1 MVVTMQSN
9 NFKKMDRGGPRSR
22 IQIAASPY
30 DSAAPVDFPVLDEYG
45 GDKVSLDPISIAD
58 LLRNGF
64 VYPPHSIYSN
74 VKVASLGFDAKQDM
88 YQNPRFHFAFQSSS
102 APARPRAGSL
112 DDRVLLDTYHRLL
125 CEAISRR
132 IGGMRSPWL
141 LQSGGKDSTSMA
153 IAIAEVRPRTTCIT
167 YRGGPEE
174 NELASARMVARK
186 LGLRH
191 ETLTCDPGRAYDR
204 YLAMVPRIPLLAADF
219 ALLSY
224 ADLATE
230 VGIRGGDG
238 IIDGLGSDIYFG
250 TPMNR
255 RQRLLWTLARGF
267 RLPSGI
273 FELGPVSRNFKL
285 CYALGTLQMNSFER
299 LFPGS
304 RFTDAEVDEL
314 LGRPIASRS
323 RRRLE
328 TFRDDIE
335 AADSGEA
342 MRRVAL
348 TISEASA
355 FAKGMY
361 TASAVSL
368 RAVYPYCDA
377 RLRDWVFHNLPDDR
391 LIGPGG
397 LNKVLVRL
405 HIARR
410 FEHLPYLTAKGSFRF
425 DLCGLAQKRFDQVH
439 AFAVEAGSLLPGA
452 ARWLELHQGRL
463 DNKYFAS
470 KFYLLAVILPWLLS
484 HRPSMDAV
492 HTDESIFP

>member
-1 MVVTMQSN
+1 MVITMQPKN
-9 NFKKMDRGGPRSR
+9 IETLDDGGTDSR
-22 IQIAASPY
+22 VQIAASLY
-30 DSAAPVDFPVLDEYG
+30 ENAERVDFSVLDGHDG
-45 GDKVSLDPISIAD
+45 GRAALDPVSMAD

-74 VKVASLGFDAKQDM
+74 VKVASSGFDGKQDM
-88 YQNPRFHFAFQSSS
+88 YDNPRFHFAFQSSS
-102 APARPRAGSL
+102 APTRPDAAAV
-112 DDRVLLDTYHRLL
+112 DDRVLLETYHRLL
-125 CEAISRR
+125 CEAVLRCTD
-132 IGGMRSPWL
+132 GMRSPWL

-153 IAIAEVRPRTTCIT
+153 IAVAEVRPRTTCMT
-167 YRGGPEE
+167 YLGGPEE
-174 NELASARMVARK
+174 NEVASARLVARE

-204 YLAMVPRIPLLAADF
+204 YLAMVPRMPLLTADF

-238 IIDGLGSDIYFG
+238 IIDGLGSDVYFG
-250 TPMNR
+250 TPMSR
-255 RQRLLWTLARGF
+255 RQRLLRILARGLK
-267 RLPSGI
+267 LPPGV
-273 FELGPVSRNFKL
+273 FELGPIGRNFRF

-314 LGRPIASRS
+314 LGLPIALRS
-323 RRRLE
+323 RQRLE
-328 TFRDDIE
+328 TYRDDID

-342 MRRVAL
+342 MRRIAL
-348 TISEASA
+348 TIVESSA

-361 TASAVSL
+361 TAGAVSV
-368 RAVYPYCDA
+368 RTVYPSCDA
-377 RLRDWVFHNLPDDR
+377 RLLDWVFHHLPDDR

-397 LNKVLVRL
+397 LNKVLVRR
-405 HIARR
+405 HIVRR
-410 FEHLPYLTAKGSFRF
+410 FQHLPYLTAKGSFRF
-425 DLCGLAQKRFDQVH
+425 DLCGLAGQRFDQVH
-439 AFAVEAGSLLPGA
+439 AFAVEARSLLPGA
-452 ARWLELHQGRL
+452 ARWLELHRDRL

-484 HRPSMDAV
+484 HLSSADKISS
-492 HTDESIFP
+492 DEALSS

>member
-1 MVVTMQSN
+1 MQSKN
-9 NFKKMDRGGPRSR
+9 TKTLDSNRSCSR
-22 IQIAASPY
+22 VQIAASLY
-30 DSAAPVDFPVLDEYG
+30 ESAAPVDFSVLDGYG
-45 GDKVSLDPISIAD
+45 SGDTALDPISIAD

-74 VKVASLGFDAKQDM
+74 VKVASLGFDGRQDM
-88 YQNPRFHFAFQSSS
+88 YDNPRFHFAFQSSR
-102 APARPRAGSL
+102 APARPDTAAV
-112 DDRVLLDTYHRLL
+112 DDRVLLETYHRLL
-125 CEAISRR
+125 CEALSRR

-141 LQSGGKDSTSMA
+141 LQSGGKDSTSLA

-174 NELASARMVARK
+174 NEVASACLVARK

-191 ETLTCDPGRAYDR
+191 ETLACDPGRAYDR
-204 YLAMVPRIPLLAADF
+204 YLAMVPRMPLLAADF

-230 VGIRGGDG
+230 VAVRGGDG

-255 RQRLLWTLARGF
+255 KQRLLWMLARGI
-267 RLPSGI
+267 RLPRGV

-285 CYALGTLQMNSFER
+285 CYALGTLQMHSFER

-314 LGRPIASRS
+314 LGRPIAFRS

-328 TFRDDIE
+328 TFRDDID

-348 TISEASA
+348 TISESSA

-361 TASAVSL
+361 TAGAVSL

-377 RLRDWVFHNLPDDR
+377 RLLDWVFHHLPDDR

-397 LNKVLVRL
+397 LNKVLVRR

-425 DLCGLAQKRFDQVH
+425 DLCGLARQRFDQVH
-439 AFAVEAGSLLPGA
+439 AFAVEARGLLPGA
-452 ARWLELHQGRL
+452 VHWLERHRERL

-470 KFYLLAVILPWLLS
+470 KFYLLAVMLPWLLD
-484 HRPSMDAV
+484 HRPGVDRSCTEEV
-492 HTDESIFP
+492 ISS